1 MDTFTYCKKYK
12 VYKKYGP
19 GSQQIYDS
27 GQTGLKEEGIST
39 LNMKL
44 FFKNGGGAES
54 ESNMTKCLHVFILSD
69 G

>member
-44 FFKNGGGAES
+44 SF
-54 ESNMTKCLHVFILSD
+54 
-69 G
+69 